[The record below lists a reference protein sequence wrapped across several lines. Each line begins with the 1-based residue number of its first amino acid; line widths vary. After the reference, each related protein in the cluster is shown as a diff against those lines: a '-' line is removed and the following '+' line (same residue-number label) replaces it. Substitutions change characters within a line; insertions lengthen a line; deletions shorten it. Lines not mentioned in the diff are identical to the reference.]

1 MKAMNENELIIAV
14 LQGNTRAFE
23 PLVTRYQDLVF
34 NTCMGFVHDADEAND
49 LTQEVFIRAFE
60 KLAQFNQQSG
70 FSTWLY
76 RIAINASL
84 NAIRS
89 KKKQV
94 FQRLESWFE
103 SESKAA
109 FEIPADLNITP
120 ENLLLTNE
128 QSALIQKELDKLSE
142 KQRVAFVLSRCE
154 NLPQKEIAAIMQL
167 SEGAVE
173 SLIQR
178 AKTNLAKNISAYFK
192 K

>member
-1 MKAMNENELIIAV
+1 MKAMNENELINDV

-23 PLVTRYQDLVF
+23 PLVTRHQDMVF
-34 NTCMGFVHDADEAND
+34 STCMGFVHDADEAND

-84 NAIRS
+84 NTIRS
-89 KKKQV
+89 KKKHV
-94 FQRLESWFE
+94 FQRLSSWFE
-103 SESKAA
+103 SESKAV
-109 FEIPADLNITP
+109 FDFPADLDFTP
-120 ENLLLTNE
+120 ENLLLTDE
-128 QSALIQKELDKLSE
+128 QSALVQEELDKLSE

-178 AKTNLAKNISAYFK
+178 AKTNLAKNISDYFK

>member
-1 MKAMNENELIIAV
+1 MEAKNENELISDV
-14 LQGNTRAFE
+14 LQGNTNAFE

-34 NTCMGFVHDADEAND
+34 NTCLGFVHDADEAND
-49 LTQEVFIRAFE
+49 LTQDVFIRAYE
-60 KLAQFNQQSG
+60 KLAQFNHQSG

-84 NAIRS
+84 NAVRS

-94 FQRLESWFE
+94 FQRLGNWFDSNNE
-103 SESKAA
+103 AIFNLPS
-109 FEIPADLNITP
+109 DLNITP
-120 ENLLLTNE
+120 ENLLLTDE
-128 QSALIQKELDKLSE
+128 QSALVQKELDKLSE

-154 NLPQKEIAAIMQL
+154 NLPQKEIATIMKI

-178 AKTNLAKNISAYFK
+178 AKTNLAKNISSYFK